1 MPESD
6 NRRGESGSLKNSAT
20 VFRRSKNLDAAAV
33 QALLLS
39 CCVKAGTASLRPGGN
54 LAAAGPKGPNRRKTA
69 SLARSEMAESGLR
82 KGICLECAAIFRH
95 LPLTI
100 RWRLLAIQGWGYTR
114 AMMTKRILTIC
125 AALSAALAAEA
136 VGTSLASAQ
145 GYPVPPG
152 AVYSPS
158 PQPYYPRGGYPADYR
173 AAPRPMDFDALDD
186 EDGPN
191 GPGSAAL
198 PPPGPMVSPNDPRY
212 GRPVYSD
219 RGPVMSPD
227 DPRYGRPAG
236 LPPPNYSGPV
246 MSPDD
251 PRYGRPAGLPPPN
264 YSGPVMSPDDPR
276 YGRRDPPPV
285 IYGDRP
291 PGAPPAY
298 GDSRIPGSGIVY
310 PGDEDRGGIRPPTGV
325 GQPGNVTGSVQQP
338 GQPPQGVAPDGR
350 PMVLSALPPEEQP
363 ESAPANL
370 APNLRRQ
377 EVNFATKEPAGTLIV
392 DTPNTYLYYVLGNNR
407 AIRYGVRVGRDGFTW
422 TGVQKISR
430 KAEWPDWHPPP
441 EMIDR
446 QPYLPRFMAG
456 GPGNPLG
463 ARAMY
468 LGNTVYRIHGT
479 NQPSTI
485 GKFVSSGCIGMLN
498 EDVSDLF
505 DRVKVGTRVVV
516 MPGGSPPA
524 STTTASA
531 APVPGPGAGPAMA
544 PPPGVPG
551 APPTAVPPLPPPVT
565 VR

>member
-1 MPESD
+1 
-6 NRRGESGSLKNSAT
+6 
-20 VFRRSKNLDAAAV
+20 
-33 QALLLS
+33 
-39 CCVKAGTASLRPGGN
+39 
-54 LAAAGPKGPNRRKTA
+54 
-69 SLARSEMAESGLR
+69 
-82 KGICLECAAIFRH
+82 
-95 LPLTI
+95 
-100 RWRLLAIQGWGYTR
+100 
-114 AMMTKRILTIC
+114 MMTKRILTIC
-125 AALSAALAAEA
+125 AAVSAALVVEA
-136 VGTSLASAQ
+136 VGASLASAQ
-145 GYPVPPG
+145 GYPPPG
-152 AVYSPS
+152 AVYSPA
-158 PQPYYPRGGYPADYR
+158 PTPYPRGDYSADR
-173 AAPRPMDFDALDD
+173 RAPRPADFDALEDD
-186 EDGPN
+186 DGPY
-191 GPGSAAL
+191 GPGTTAL
-198 PPPGPMVSPNDPRY
+198 PPPGPMSPNDPRY

-219 RGPVMSPD
+219 RGPVLSPD

-236 LPPPNYSGPV
+236 PPPPNYSGPI
-246 MSPDD
+246 
-251 PRYGRPAGLPPPN
+251 L
-264 YSGPVMSPDDPR
+264 SPDDPR

-291 PGAPPAY
+291 AGAPQQAY

-310 PGDEDRGGIRPPTGV
+310 PDDENRGGIRPPAGV
-325 GQPGNVTGSVQQP
+325 GGQPGNVTGSAQQP
-338 GQPPQGVAPDGR
+338 AQQPSQGTADGR

-363 ESAPANL
+363 ESAPVNL
-370 APNLRRQ
+370 PPNLRRQ

-430 KAEWPDWHPPP
+430 KAEWPDWHPPT
-441 EMIDR
+441 EMIER

-498 EDVSDLF
+498 DDVSDLF

-516 MPGGSPPA
+516 LPGGPA
-524 STTTASA
+524 PSSTTTASA
-531 APVPGPGAGPAMA
+531 APIPGPSVGPAM
-544 PPPGVPG
+544 PPPSVPG
-551 APPTAVPPLPPPVT
+551 SQPTTVPPLPPPVT